1 MIEILFERADNMRS
15 NPTKSEKEFINKLD
29 SKNIKYKNQYV
40 IGKYIVDFLVG
51 KTIYEIDGGSH
62 IGREEYDAER
72 DRFLTQK
79 GYKVVRILNS
89 EVKDFKISIKKAKDT
104 KYKKPTKE
112 FLRSVTSKCR
122 VFKSLHWNWQKVIL
136 QRERLYGA

>member
-1 MIEILFERADNMRS
+1 MIEILFERAENMRL
-15 NPTKSEKEFINKLD
+15 NPTKSEKEFRNKLD
-29 SKNIKYKNQYV
+29 AKNIKYKTQWV

-51 KTIYEIDGGSH
+51 KTIYEIDGSSH
-62 IGREEYDAER
+62 LGREEYDAER

-89 EVKDFKISIKKAKDT
+89 EVDSFKIKPIKAKDA
-104 KYKKPTKE
+104 KFKKPTKE
-112 FLRSVTSKCR
+112 FLRSVTSKCK